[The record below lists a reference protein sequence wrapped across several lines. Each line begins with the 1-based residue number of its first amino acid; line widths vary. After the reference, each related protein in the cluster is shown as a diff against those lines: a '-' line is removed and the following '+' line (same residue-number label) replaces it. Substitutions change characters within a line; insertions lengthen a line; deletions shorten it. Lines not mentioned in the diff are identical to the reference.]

1 MLTTLQIIKYLG
13 VIGGGKSAKLLCSLH
28 SISLAT
34 LKRHIAEAR
43 HLGAQIESYR
53 SKNESLYRL
62 NNWDACSARVT
73 TWIDLMEHDSV
84 LSGEDWAN
92 WTAER
97 NRELPL

>member
-1 MLTTLQIIKYLG
+1 MITTLKIIVALG
-13 VIGGGKSAKLLCSLH
+13 ESDFSSKALCEKFN
-28 SISLAT
+28 ISLAT
-34 LKRHIAEAR
+34 LKREVSEAR

-62 NNWDACSARVT
+62 KNWSACKARVT

-92 WTAER
+92 WTRER